1 MAEFVTQWHRFNSVV
16 STFNSNNSSD
26 LIGTTEG
33 TASLNVAAG
42 AKIRIGTP
50 TIIDNSG
57 TQLNFSDE
65 IPSDA
70 VLTNYQVTS
79 FVSSSEFN
87 PNMNLDIRIYGTGL
101 NETVIVDQ
109 RNTLVFQPYS
119 VRYPQDTDSTTVFNV
134 NGPGINLSNIDNFEL
149 EYLYNDSTPSGQWF
163 FHSGDFDEPVPYPAV
178 RFYYEIPPKL
188 TITTG
193 KLSITGNNKV
203 NIV

>member
-1 MAEFVTQWHRFNSVV
+1 MAEFVTSWHRFNTVAFS
-16 STFNSNNSSD
+16 NDANNSSD

-33 TASLNVAAG
+33 TASLNAAAG

-87 PNMNLDIRIYGTGL
+87 PNMDLDIRIKGTGL
-101 NETVIVDQ
+101 NETAIVNSGD
-109 RNTLVFQPYS
+109 TLDFAPYS
-119 VRYPQDTDSTTVFNV
+119 VRYPLNPDSTVVFSV

-149 EYLYNDSTPSGQWF
+149 EYLYDDTTPNGQWF

-178 RFYYEIPPKL
+178 RFYYELRPKV
-188 TITTG
+188 TITTGG
-193 KLSITGNNKV
+193 KLSITNGKMH
-203 NIV
+203 IV